1 MAYLELPKT
10 SRYFSYF
17 FLKLP
22 IGKTWVIPA
31 WVMQSL
37 LGSCMGVMVIK
48 IWKTEHF
55 NIVFQCFRALL
66 LKGSEK
72 NYLLKCRDGV
82 RETLS
87 HPCVFLDNSQGCTS
101 SRQFWWVLQVLL
113 HQFLPKEKGWGTE
126 WLVWNCMNCIV
137 LLMLCQKPGRDHSY
151 ASSYSSY
158 AKKTLS
164 WLGVG
169 LSVYLFTT
177 PEFLLGI

>member
-1 MAYLELPKT
+1 
-10 SRYFSYF
+10 
-17 FLKLP
+17 
-22 IGKTWVIPA
+22 
-31 WVMQSL
+31 MQSL

-126 WLVWNCMNCIV
+126 WLVWNCMNVSCGCLAYAMPETWKRPFLRFFLQFICQENPFLARCGSFGVSFHNPRIFAWHIERLFLIFCKTEFNICI
-137 LLMLCQKPGRDHSY
+137 Y
-151 ASSYSSY
+151 I
-158 AKKTLS
+158 
-164 WLGVG
+164 LGF
-169 LSVYLFTT
+169 S
-177 PEFLLGI
+177 